1 VNSDNSCNRPPIA
14 NSGLSGTELPLF
26 DENLD
31 VNPMFH
37 LKQLN
42 EFIKLKGIPQA
53 YQLAVARKSVVGC
66 LPRQWLEAISDK
78 LKNYEDFRQAF
89 LSTWWSS
96 SHQNLVKHS
105 IHQAKYDRR
114 SGLTLSGH
122 YMASHLEPRPS
133 DTEVIEPIRYHL
145 PLQAQRLM
153 LGTCHCRYRGSC
165 WGPSCTRSERPWTS
179 LNVSS

>member
-1 VNSDNSCNRPPIA
+1 MQQTANCKQWVEQYRTPP
-14 NSGLSGTELPLF
+14 PLF
-26 DENLD
+26 DENLE

-66 LPRQWLEAISDK
+66 LSRQWLEAISEK

-105 IHQAKYDRR
+105 IYQAKYNRR

-122 YMASHLEPRPS
+122 FLKYATMASYPEPRPS
-133 DTEVIEPIRYHL
+133 DTEVIEATRYHF
-145 PLQAQRLM
+145 PLQVQRVM
-153 LGTCHCRYRGSC
+153 LGTCHCRYRVSC
-165 WGPSCTRSERPWTS
+165 WGLSCTRSERHWTS
-179 LNVSS
+179 